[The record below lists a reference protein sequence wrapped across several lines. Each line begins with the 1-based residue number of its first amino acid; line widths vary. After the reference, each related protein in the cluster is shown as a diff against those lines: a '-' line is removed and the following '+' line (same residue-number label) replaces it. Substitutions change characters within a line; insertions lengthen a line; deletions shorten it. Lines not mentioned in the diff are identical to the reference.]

1 VKLDKFVL
9 ALLAGIFIAYIFPWP
24 ATGHSGV
31 ILGHLS
37 TIGISLIFFF
47 YGLRLSPE
55 KIRLGLKNWKL
66 HFLVQSSTYLFFPLA
81 VLMLY
86 PFIQT
91 ERHEILWLGLF
102 FLAVVP
108 STVSTSVIMVSIGKG
123 NIPAAIF
130 NASISGII
138 GIVLTP
144 LLTGFFLQQT
154 RIDFDFTEIYIRLL
168 TGIILP
174 VIIGIMLRRKLHGFT
189 LKFGKSMGWFDKAV
203 ILLIV
208 YRSFANSFN
217 DSVFSIVSPA
227 DLIILFFIVIA
238 LFFLIYGL
246 IYLFSGIL
254 GFSREDKVTALFCG
268 SQKSL
273 VHGTVFSSVLFGSFF
288 VAGVI
293 LLPLMLFH
301 AFQIFIL
308 SMIAVRYGKIN

>member
-1 VKLDKFVL
+1 VKFDKFVL
-9 ALLAGIFIAYIFPWP
+9 ALLAGILIAYIFPRA
-24 ATGHSGV
+24 ATGTSG
-31 ILGHLS
+31 ILLGHLS
-37 TIGISLIFFF
+37 SLGISLIFFF

-66 HFLVQSSTYLFFPLA
+66 HILVQSSTYILFPLA
-81 VLMLY
+81 VMVLY
-86 PFIQT
+86 PFINN
-91 ERHEILWLGLF
+91 ERQEILWLGLF

-108 STVSTSVIMVSIGKG
+108 STVSTSVIMVSIGRG

-144 LLTGFFLQQT
+144 LLTGLFLQQT
-154 RIDFDFTEIYIRLL
+154 LGFDFTEVYIRLL

-174 VIIGIMLRRKLHGFT
+174 VVIGTLLRSKLHGFT
-189 LKFGKSMGWFDKAV
+189 LRYGKTLGMFDKAV

-217 DSVFSIVSPA
+217 DSVFSIVSTA
-227 DLIILFFIVIA
+227 DLIILFLIVIA
-238 LFFLIYGL
+238 LFFVVYGSIHLISTML
-246 IYLFSGIL
+246 DFN
-254 GFSREDKVTALFCG
+254 REDKITALFCG

-273 VHGTVFSSVLFGSFF
+273 VHGTVFSNVLFGSFF
-288 VAGVI
+288 AVGII